1 MHPQEDKLHRMIQ
14 GPAWFGLALR
24 VQWHRLKGGRGRNVS
39 PACQINISV
48 SHFTLREGRKGAL
61 LLCEQRGLSTL
72 FFTRLNNSLAV
83 AYALVPAAGGRS
95 VSELMND

>member
-1 MHPQEDKLHRMIQ
+1 MVWLCASSDI
-14 GPAWFGLALR
+14 ALK
-24 VQWHRLKGGRGRNVS
+24 VDEAEMS
-39 PACQINISV
+39 PAYQIDIFV